1 MLMRSSFYSSKDTF
15 AKADADGDK
24 DVTWRP
30 DSGSFALT
38 VFLRQG
44 DEVLHTYIA
53 KSRGVEVVLGTYVLL
68 DMTPLGR
75 QESGEEIEN
84 FKLHDRY

>member
-15 AKADADGDK
+15 AKADAAGE

-30 DSGSFALT
+30 DPGLFALT
-38 VFLRQG
+38 VFLREA
-44 DEVLHTYIA
+44 DEVFHTYIT
-53 KSRGVEVVLGTYVLL
+53 KSRGVEVMLGTYALL

-75 QESGEEIEN
+75 QESGDEVKV
-84 FKLHDRY
+84 FKLHDQY